1 MTVKNKFILLS
12 LVSLLVVGFPAKSD
26 TQRISGSTKAV
37 VTFES
42 VPSKASGI
50 SWVHNNAHSPE
61 RFLPETVGA
70 GCAFLDFD
78 NDGWMDIFLVNSGAS
93 DFYSPTTSLKNAL
106 YRNNHDGSF
115 TDVTEKAGLAGGR
128 FGMGVAVAD
137 YDGDGWQDLYVT
149 NYGPNVLYRNN
160 GNGIFTEVTDKAG
173 VATQGW
179 STCAVWFDYDN
190 DGKLDLFV
198 SSFVDFDKSQHLLC
212 VDKTMTQNYYCIPR
226 IFKAR
231 PSYLFH
237 NNGNGSFTDV
247 SKESGIAAS
256 PGKSFG
262 AVATDVNNDGLL
274 DLFVANDTIPNFLFI
289 NKGSGK
295 FEEIGLQAAVAYS
308 EAGKPRSGM
317 GVDAADYDG
326 DGWQDLF
333 VANIDQE
340 FFSLYNNRKDLT
352 FTDEPGEIAPSS
364 QLLSGWGLK
373 FFDYDN
379 DGDPD
384 LLLANGHPDDMVE
397 TKSARVKYKEPLL
410 MFENTGKAYRNV
422 SAQSGAVFA
431 KSFPA
436 RGMAVGDFDNDG
448 DLDVLVSNNGE
459 APLLLRNEGGNR
471 NNWLGLQL
479 VSTKSDPAAVGAVIT
494 WQAGGVRRSRL
505 KTSGGSYLASHDP
518 REVLG
523 LGSSR
528 NVDSVEIRWPSGI
541 VEKLSN
547 LPLNTY
553 LKVIEGRGVVKN

>member
-1 MTVKNKFILLS
+1 
-12 LVSLLVVGFPAKSD
+12 
-26 TQRISGSTKAV
+26 
-37 VTFES
+37 
-42 VPSKASGI
+42 
-50 SWVHNNAHSPE
+50 
-61 RFLPETVGA
+61 
-70 GCAFLDFD
+70 
-78 NDGWMDIFLVNSGAS
+78 
-93 DFYSPTTSLKNAL
+93 
-106 YRNNHDGSF
+106 
-115 TDVTEKAGLAGGR
+115 
-128 FGMGVAVAD
+128 
-137 YDGDGWQDLYVT
+137 
-149 NYGPNVLYRNN
+149 
-160 GNGIFTEVTDKAG
+160 
-173 VATQGW
+173 
-179 STCAVWFDYDN
+179 
-190 DGKLDLFV
+190 
-198 SSFVDFDKSQHLLC
+198 
-212 VDKTMTQNYYCIPR
+212 
-226 IFKAR
+226 
-231 PSYLFH
+231 LFH
-237 NNGNGSFTDV
+237 NNGNGSFSDV
-247 SKESGIAAS
+247 SRESGITAS

-262 AVATDVNNDGLL
+262 VVATDVNNDGLL
-274 DLFVANDTIPNFLFI
+274 DLFVANDTLPNFLFI
-289 NKGSGK
+289 NKGGGK
-295 FEEIGLQAAVAYS
+295 FEESGLAAGVAFS
-308 EAGKPRSGM
+308 ETGKPRSGM

-340 FFSLYNNRKDLT
+340 FFSLYNNQKDLT

-410 MFENTGKAYRNV
+410 MFENMGKAYRNV
-422 SAQSGAVFA
+422 SGQSGSVFA

-448 DLDVLVSNNGE
+448 DVDVLVSNNGE

-528 NVDSVEIRWPSGI
+528 NVDGVEIRWPSGV

-547 LPLNTY
+547 LPVNTY

>member
-1 MTVKNKFILLS
+1 MRVRNKIVMLS
-12 LVSLLVVGFPAKSD
+12 LVALLILRFPNNSHP
-26 TQRISGSTKAV
+26 QRIPGSGKTV
-37 VTFES
+37 VTFEE
-42 VPSKASGI
+42 VTKASGI
-50 SWVHNNAHSPE
+50 SWAHNNAHSPE

-70 GCAFLDFD
+70 GCAFLDYD

-93 DFYSPTTSLKNAL
+93 DFYSPTAPLKNAL
-106 YRNNHDGSF
+106 YHNNHDGSF
-115 TDVTEKAGLAGGR
+115 TDVADKAGLAGGR

-137 YDGDGWQDLYVT
+137 YDGDGWQDIYVT

-160 GNGIFTEVTDKAG
+160 RNGTFIEVTDKAG
-173 VATQGW
+173 VVTQGW

-198 SSFVDFDKSQHLLC
+198 SSFVYFDKSQHLLC

-226 IFKAR
+226 IFKPR

-247 SKESGIAAS
+247 SKESGITAS

-262 AVATDVNNDGLL
+262 AVATDVNNDSLL
-274 DLFVANDTIPNFLFI
+274 DLFVANDTVPNFLFI

-340 FFSLYNNRKDLT
+340 FFSLYNNQKDLT

-471 NNWLGLQL
+471 NNWLGLHL